1 MDAFDKAIE
10 AKIMEAVVEAFAADS
25 PPAPRHTFP
34 ATAYHADTH
43 TTDWRRALH
52 DGWRD

>member
-10 AKIMEAVVEAFAADS
+10 VRIIKAVVEAFAADS
-25 PPAPRHTFP
+25 APRPIFP
-34 ATAYHADTH
+34 VTAHRADTH
-43 TTDWRRALH
+43 TTCWRRALH